1 MRGLETPRAD
11 LQQQLSFEQLIADVS
26 AQVVSAPDE
35 AFATTVVEAIGRV
48 VRLFGG
54 DRGGFLRVEVGRG
67 EVYTS
72 YGWYHESLS
81 QRVSGTLNF
90 AEVMPWATRRVV
102 QERQPLVVNTL
113 ADIPAEAERDR
124 AAYLAQGIKSNIVI
138 PLVIGGTVRYVFTMG
153 ALHREVQWPVSY
165 VPRLQLLGEIIGSTI
180 ERRRVAEAL
189 RQSESRLSLAVQ
201 SANAGPWDLDIA
213 TGRIWGAPRTKEL
226 YGFAQETEV
235 NIGMV
240 LAIVHRDDVDRVRG
254 RLGQVASSG
263 GEFVDEY
270 RVMLPDGGVRW
281 VNARGRAVSEADA
294 RYRHVTGI
302 SIDITES
309 KHAEEALA
317 RATADLQRLREQL
330 ERENVYLRQEAGQ
343 LTGRWPVVA
352 QSPAMRDVMVQV
364 EKVAS
369 TDSTVLLFGETGS
382 GKELVASAIH
392 ELSPRRPRAMVRVN
406 CAAIPASLIE
416 AELFGR
422 EKGAYTGALSR
433 QVGRFEMASGS
444 TIFLDEI
451 GDLPPDT
458 QVKLLR
464 VIQERQI
471 ERLGNPRPVAVDL
484 RIIAATNRDL
494 AKDVRDGR
502 FREDLYYRLNVFPI
516 RVPALRERRDD
527 LPLLVD
533 ALVDELRGRIGKHV
547 TAVSRASL
555 DRMSRY
561 SWPGNVRELRNVI
574 ERAMI
579 LAPGPVLDI
588 DVPDGGGGLAPVRV
602 SGMDRESVL
611 EVLHRTGWRIR
622 GRNGAAELLGLK
634 PTTLEARM
642 ARLGITRP

>member
-240 LAIVHRDDVDRVRG
+240 LAIVHPDDVGRVRD

-270 RVMLPDGGVRW
+270 RVMLSDGGVRW
-281 VNARGRAVSEADA
+281 VNARGRAVSEADG